1 MRMRQQDPAVSVGT
15 FFVISA
21 WPGRYRPGS
30 WERKS
35 FTPERTCSEPW
46 GLRQRSPRLL
56 MDPNQEGVAMSEN
69 HDSSHQGQNVD
80 RLLEPHRAL
89 LARSTVSPE
98 MMKQRGYWS
107 AESRKELQELGFLPR
122 QGNVPALITPIHCV
136 EAQVGTH
143 LMRPD
148 KPRTNKEGVK
158 AKYELPKGRPLRID
172 VPPACRAAVADPS
185 KELWIADGPIQAD
198 AMASAGL
205 TCIDV
210 LGAHGWRHIKKPG
223 KPVVL
228 GDWQEIPFQ
237 GRTINT
243 AFGSDVWASSERR
256 ADIQQFTLFLQ
267 NRGARVAMSSRKGAG
282 AGKWCA
288 RKRGPP

>member
-1 MRMRQQDPAVSVGT
+1 
-15 FFVISA
+15 
-21 WPGRYRPGS
+21 
-30 WERKS
+30 
-35 FTPERTCSEPW
+35 
-46 GLRQRSPRLL
+46 
-56 MDPNQEGVAMSEN
+56 MSEN

-80 RLLEPHRAL
+80 RLLEPHRVL

-210 LGAHGWRHIKKPG
+210 LGAFWTLKR
-223 KPVVL
+223 L
-228 GDWQEIPFQ
+228 SIPSVSQ
-237 GRTINT
+237 GRM
-243 AFGSDVWASSERR
+243 G
-256 ADIQQFTLFLQ
+256 
-267 NRGARVAMSSRKGAG
+267 SSRSL
-282 AGKWCA
+282 WVDVLTWWPWTSRVNSFS
-288 RKRGPP
+288 RKQSSL